1 MFLFQKNHITQI
13 MLGTKTQTRR
23 NHKKWRANVG
33 AIHQVRT
40 ELFGKPHCHIRI
52 TRRWLQRL
60 CDISV
65 ADARAEGGYK
75 PKEYIDGLIE
85 MLRGTIDRYYV
96 LKVYE
101 FELVKE
107 AEP

>member
-1 MFLFQKNHITQI
+1 MFLFQKNHVKQI
-13 MLGTKTQTRR
+13 MLETKTQTRR
-23 NHKKWRANVG
+23 NHKTWRANVG

-52 TRRWLQRL
+52 IDRWEERL
-60 CDISV
+60 SDISM
-65 ADARAEGGYK
+65 ASAIAEGGYT
-75 PKEYIDGLIE
+75 PTEYMAGLIE
-85 MLRGTIDRYYV
+85 MHNGALGFDSV

-107 AEP
+107 A